1 MKFAH
6 KSTNVEGGNKLVTV
20 SEHNGKA
27 LVKVTLIP
35 AGKAKQIGMTQ
46 KELES
51 LVKLSHE
58 KSLTEEATK

>member
-1 MKFAH
+1 MEFLH

-20 SEHNGKA
+20 GEHNGKA

-35 AGKAKQIGMTQ
+35 TGKAKQIGMTQ

-51 LVKLSHE
+51 FVKLAHE